1 MTLALDNNVP
11 VFSSLRARDIS
22 WLLNTVLWPIL
33 PATKHARWFQVVIHC
48 LTDTNLEDI
57 HIAKAAM
64 RRQDD
69 IDRLLYR
76 YIDQYST
83 ANTLLSC

>member
-1 MTLALDNNVP
+1 MALERGPLA
-11 VFSSLRARDIS
+11 
-22 WLLNTVLWPIL
+22 IL